1 MEILKQLL
9 FMLVNGTINKEMEQV
24 FNIIQ
29 MEVFM
34 KVTGWIIIN
43 MVMVEWYMMMV
54 IIILENGRMVNCMV
68 KVS

>member
-34 KVTGWIIIN
+34 KVTG
-43 MVMVEWYMMMV
+43 
-54 IIILENGRMVNCMV
+54 
-68 KVS
+68 